1 MSNQQVT
8 VAGPAR
14 PPMDPASGLRRIK
27 LRPHEMSDTITASKD
42 VFVLLISVFPAS
54 TLRSGGC
61 PLTAWSAKPA
71 RSVSTT

>member
-27 LRPHEMSDTITASKD
+27 LRPHEMSDTITAKTSS
-42 VFVLLISVFPAS
+42 FLLISVFPAS
-54 TLRSGGC
+54 TPRSGGC
-61 PLTAWSAKPA
+61 RLMAWSAKPA
-71 RSVSTT
+71 RSASTT